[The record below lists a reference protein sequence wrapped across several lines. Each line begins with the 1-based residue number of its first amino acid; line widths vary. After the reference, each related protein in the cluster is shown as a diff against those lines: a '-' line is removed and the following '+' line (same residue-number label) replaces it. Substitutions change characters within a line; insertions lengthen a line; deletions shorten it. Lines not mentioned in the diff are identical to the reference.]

1 MRTLKIVYPN
11 VIDIGCFSHAFDRV
25 GEHFKIPILTEFIS
39 YWLALFSH
47 NIKAKFLWN
56 QQTGKAMTSY
66 SATRWWSKWEIF
78 KQIMLQFGDI
88 EPFLSKHT
96 DLGPSSRPKLL
107 AILTDHEKL
116 KHLKLKLHSCHH

>member
-11 VIDIGCFSHAFDRV
+11 VVDIGCFSYAFDRV

-47 NIKAKFLWN
+47 SIKAKFLWKK
-56 QQTGKAMTSY
+56 QTGKAMASY
-66 SATRWWSKWEIF
+66 SATRWWRKWEIF

-88 EPFLSKHT
+88 EPFLNKNT
-96 DLGPSSRPKLL
+96 DLGPSSCPKLL
-107 AILTDHEKL
+107 AILTDHKKL
-116 KHLKLKLHSCHH
+116 KQLKL